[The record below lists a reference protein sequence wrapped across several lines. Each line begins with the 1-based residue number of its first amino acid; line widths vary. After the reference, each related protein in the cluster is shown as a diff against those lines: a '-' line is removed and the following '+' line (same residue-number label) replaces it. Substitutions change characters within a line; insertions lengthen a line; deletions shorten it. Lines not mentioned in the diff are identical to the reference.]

1 MKWGP
6 CGSRCGR
13 GVGRRPH
20 HNGTHTDEADAQRG
34 GGRRGSERLGRFC
47 AMRCTFDVAG
57 DNTVSRLAVPL
68 VLVLDDFLLLR
79 GPQPLQ
85 FCKVVLACFLALQLQ
100 ALLFFCR
107 LSQYF
112 RTSSRVLLPTGCSV
126 DGRGRVTGLE
136 SSPRLGALTAGS
148 LSLAPAGG
156 ALALRPTCACYTKCN
171 TMCNTSVM

>member
-68 VLVLDDFLLLR
+68 VLVLDEFLLLR

-100 ALLFFCR
+100 ALLLLLQVVPVLPDVFAGTLTHR
-107 LSQYF
+107 LQRRWT
-112 RTSSRVLLPTGCSV
+112 RTCYWPRILTPPWCIDSGVLVTCASWGC
-126 DGRGRVTGLE
+126 
-136 SSPRLGALTAGS
+136 PRLAAHLCV
-148 LSLAPAGG
+148 LHQ
-156 ALALRPTCACYTKCN
+156 
-171 TMCNTSVM
+171 V